1 MKNLHIALIM
11 DSSNQEFSVQCESN
25 PALYKK
31 CSVLWMEG
39 WARDTMIQVG
49 SVPPI
54 PLPDSLARF
63 SPSSKKGKE
72 QRYLVKGKR

>member
-1 MKNLHIALIM
+1 MRNLHIALIM

-49 SVPPI
+49 GGSDWAFLTLNSYLQI
-54 PLPDSLARF
+54 RTLPYR
-63 SPSSKKGKE
+63 
-72 QRYLVKGKR
+72 